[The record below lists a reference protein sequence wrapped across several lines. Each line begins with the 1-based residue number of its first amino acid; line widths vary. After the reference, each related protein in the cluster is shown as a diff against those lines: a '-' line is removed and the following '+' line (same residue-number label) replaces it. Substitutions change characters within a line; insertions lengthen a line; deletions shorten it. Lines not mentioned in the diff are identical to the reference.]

1 MRNPKETQHS
11 APAAIVHPGIAAP
24 VDPNASGKA
33 FPPAACGGRFLWEP
47 HKAPQGPVSI
57 LVSGPDRRM
66 YVYRNGVL
74 IGEQQGTL
82 SPHAVE
88 ELA

>member
-1 MRNPKETQHS
+1 
-11 APAAIVHPGIAAP
+11 
-24 VDPNASGKA
+24 
-33 FPPAACGGRFLWEP
+33 
-47 HKAPQGPVSI
+47 
-57 LVSGPDRRM
+57 M

-82 SPHAVE
+82 SLHAVE